1 MAFVLRWENGGA
13 NSLWGQLHLWQRHL
27 LLWWM
32 GGEALVTTFFL
43 ENRKRENKFQ
53 KKPLLWWMGVE
64 ALVTTSS
71 RACFRKIA
79 NYKKKVLLWW
89 MEGEGLV
96 TTFYETRNTTKI
108 LLLWWM
114 GGERLVTPRAWF
126 CKIKKRKK
134 IANWKKNSFEERV
147 MRDWWHNNLIR
158 TCFWGH
164 PKNYMLCKHI
174 SFQCPLKLEIEK
186 CWWIKGLKMKEF

>member
-1 MAFVLRWENGGA
+1 MQTVKKESKYCKKNTALMDGRWDI
-13 NSLWGQLHLWQRHL
+13 WWQH
-27 LLWWM
+27 
-32 GGEALVTTFFL
+32 FFAKW
-43 ENRKRENKFQ
+43 KRIF
-53 KKPLLWWMGVE
+53 
-64 ALVTTSS
+64 
-71 RACFRKIA
+71 C
-79 NYKKKVLLWW
+79 
-89 MEGEGLV
+89 
-96 TTFYETRNTTKI
+96 ETRNTTKILLGTWQFFTRNMTKI

-186 CWWIKGLKMKEF
+186 CWWIKGLKIKEF